1 MKCVYGERADIHR
14 LLFLEL
20 TWCHSLFWGIG
31 AVLNPASDGGEHAD
45 VMSHGSQYTPI
56 LEKYPRQFVLLKP
69 YLW

>member
-1 MKCVYGERADIHR
+1 MKCVYGEWADIHR

-20 TWCHSLFWGIG
+20 TWCHSLFRGIG
-31 AVLNPASDGGEHAD
+31 AVLNPASDGSEHAD